1 MATKAGSILYQ
12 SFEEKKCTLTLQCV
26 LSWLKVTDSW
36 AIGGYQNKFPRLV
49 YAILGALLLLVLI

>member
-1 MATKAGSILYQ
+1 MS
-12 SFEEKKCTLTLQCV
+12 EEKKCTLTLQCV